1 MGLPTKKLCKS
12 RGRVRRAAFKL
23 GTGQISVCPKC
34 KKPVKPHHA
43 CAKCGTYRSKE
54 VIKIKFKHLKKK
66 EKEAK
71 AKK

>member
-1 MGLPTKKLCKS
+1 MGLPTKKLCSS
-12 RGRVRRAAFKL
+12 RGKVRRAAFKL
-23 GTGQISVCPKC
+23 KIGNVSICPKC
-34 KKPVKPHHA
+34 QKPVRPHHA
-43 CAKCGTYRSKE
+43 CAKCGTYKNRE